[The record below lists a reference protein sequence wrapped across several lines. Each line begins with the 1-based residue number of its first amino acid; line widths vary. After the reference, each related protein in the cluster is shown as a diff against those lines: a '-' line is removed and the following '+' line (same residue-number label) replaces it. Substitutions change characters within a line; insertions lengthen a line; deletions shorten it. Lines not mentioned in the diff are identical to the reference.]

1 MLAEFLPDGCLE
13 VNSVHEP
20 PGAGKTLRLSP
31 NPCDRELAVDAS
43 WLSAGPGSFS
53 VYDYSGRRII
63 AGDVENGSG
72 KPVLLLDV
80 SGLVNGIY
88 FLRVE
93 SRGAVRAGRFV
104 VGRK

>member
-13 VNSVHEP
+13 VNSVHEF
-20 PGAGKTLRLSP
+20 PGRETALRLSP
-31 NPCDRELAVDAS
+31 NPCDGELAVDAA
-43 WLSAGPGSFS
+43 WLSRGPGSFS
-53 VYDYSGRRII
+53 VYDYSGRRIL
-63 AGDVENGSG
+63 AGDIEKGGS
-72 KPVLLLDV
+72 KSALLLDV

-104 VGRK
+104 VGR